1 MCDKLFDIFMA
12 VVGVFCVLCVL
23 CIVWLPFV
31 LYADIK
37 ARGQFEAACAA
48 KGGTAVEL
56 QYDRICLPADAAIPV
71 GVE

>member
-1 MCDKLFDIFMA
+1 MFDKLFNIFMA
-12 VVGVFCVLCVL
+12 VVGVFCVLC
-23 CIVWLPFV
+23 IVGFPFV

-37 ARGQFEAACAA
+37 ARGQFEAACDA